1 MRLNVHQHL
10 LLLSVLVYSTLC
22 SKCSF
27 DSTCECVLNK
37 TTNLISAK
45 CSDRGLLAI
54 PNFGNTSHLLD
65 SFDGSHN
72 KIDVIP
78 NYIFGNAKSLIKLD
92 LSHNNISL
100 IFLES
105 LYGLEQLETLDL
117 ESNNVQYDVKFIH
130 PNCFKNTPQLRYLNL
145 KNNIGF
151 YPSAQRYP
159 KLSSLTELEILKLD
173 GLPQDSFQR
182 GFEKLSKLT
191 YLDLSS
197 RDCHIEI
204 IHSEFFHSLV
214 NLQFIDLSNCSV
226 VTVWNNTFSHLKN
239 LTHLNVS
246 HNEKLNFAGIENIT
260 HDLQFTS
267 IEVLK
272 FNKVHKTFEMN
283 TEIGHHTLKYLQN
296 TSLKEMH
303 MDSNR
308 LQYVKTG
315 VISIL
320 PKTLD
325 RLSMADNMLS
335 FGLYIL
341 EGKNTNVSFL
351 NASFQFTSH
360 TPSLGSFEFINRYK
374 AQSGTH
380 RIKRNVGVNFPLPFP
395 KNIRELHMRR
405 SQLQF
410 DIPRL
415 ELTENKLE
423 YFDVSLNLLANWWG
437 PTVNFIHLKFL
448 NLSGNYCSNI
458 SVHFFEGMANLETLH
473 IQNNLLGFNIPS
485 DVKGEI
491 LKPLQHLKTIDL
503 SQNRIPELPPLFFIF
518 LEKLEILNLR
528 DNQIEDIDFKLIQ
541 MKNLSSIDLSKNR
554 IQFLGSSAINYLESV
569 SDNRK
574 FSLNLNRNPFACSCA
589 TLEFLKWISETKII
603 LLDRREYECKY
614 ENGTKAS
621 LANVNNIIDKL
632 KKECSSYPGIIIG
645 ITGTIFLSVSIV
657 LFGLFYRY
665 RWNLRYLYYMTKNR
679 FRGYV
684 PVIEISKKSYL
695 YDAFISY
702 AEQDGNFVHHD
713 VIENLEKKGNLK
725 LCLHRR
731 DFLPGNEIS
740 ANITSAIHNSRKTVI
755 ILTRHYLNSQWC
767 MFEFNMARMESMY
780 SREIGNTLF
789 LVFLTSILPKELP
802 LVLMEYIHSNS
813 YIEYPSDEYGNI
825 VFWQKMKEALRA

>member
-1 MRLNVHQHL
+1 MRLNVHQHI
-10 LLLSVLVYSTLC
+10 LLLSVLVYSDLC
-22 SKCSF
+22 FKCSF
-27 DSTCECVLNK
+27 DSSCECVLNT
-37 TTNLISAK
+37 TTNLMSAK
-45 CSDRGLLAI
+45 CSDRGLLAL
-54 PNFGNTSHLLD
+54 PNFGNISHLLD

-72 KIDVIP
+72 KIECIP
-78 NYIFGNAKSLIKLD
+78 NYIFGNAKSVIKLD
-92 LSHNNISL
+92 LSYNNISL
-100 IFLES
+100 ILPES
-105 LYGLEQLETLDL
+105 FNGLEQLVTLDL
-117 ESNNVQYDVKFIH
+117 EWNNVLYDVKFIH

-145 KNNIGF
+145 KNNVGF
-151 YPSAQRYP
+151 YPSAQKYP
-159 KLSSLTELEILKLD
+159 NLSSLAELETLKLD
-173 GLPQDSFQR
+173 GLPHDSFQR
-182 GFEKLSKLT
+182 GYEKLSKLAD
-191 YLDLSS
+191 LDLSS
-197 RDCHIEI
+197 KDCDIGI
-204 IHSEFFHSLV
+204 IDSKFFQSLL
-214 NLQFIDLSNCSV
+214 NLQYIDISNCSV
-226 VTVWNNTFSHLKN
+226 VKVWKNCLRHLKN

-246 HNEKLNFAGIENIT
+246 YNEKLNFAGVENIT
-260 HDLQFTS
+260 YDLQFTS

-283 TEIGHHTLKYLQN
+283 TEIGRKTLKYLQN
-296 TSLKEMH
+296 TNLKEMY

-308 LQYVKTG
+308 LQYVKSG

-335 FGLYIL
+335 FGTYIL
-341 EGKNTNVSFL
+341 EGKNMNISFMNV
-351 NASFQFTSH
+351 SFQFTSH
-360 TPSLGSFEFINRYK
+360 TPSLGSFESINRYIS
-374 AQSGTH
+374 QHRTH
-380 RIKRNVGVNFPLPFP
+380 RIKRDVGINFPLPFP
-395 KNIRELHMRR
+395 KNIRELHFRR

-415 ELTENKLE
+415 ELMENKLE

-448 NLSGNYCSNI
+448 NLSSNYCSNI
-458 SVHFFEGMANLETLH
+458 SSYFFKGTTKLETLY

-503 SQNRIPELPPLFFIF
+503 SQNRIPELPSLFFIF
-518 LEKLEILNLR
+518 LKQLEILNLR
-528 DNQIEDIDFKLIQ
+528 DNLIEDIDFKLIQ
-541 MKNLSSIDLSKNR
+541 MKNLSHVDLSKNR
-554 IQFLGSSAINYLESV
+554 IQLLGSAAINNLESLA
-569 SDNRK
+569 DDRK
-574 FSLNLNRNPFACSCA
+574 FSLNLKGNPFVCSCA
-589 TLEFLKWISETKII
+589 SLKFLKWISQTKIL
-603 LLDRREYECKY
+603 LLDRRKYECKY

-621 LANVNNIIDKL
+621 LANVNNIINKL
-632 KKECSSYPGIIIG
+632 EKDCSSYPGVIIG
-645 ITGTIFLSVSIV
+645 ITGTIFLSVSII

-684 PVIEISKKSYL
+684 PVIENSNKSYL

-713 VIENLEKKGNLK
+713 VIDNLEKEGNLK
-725 LCLHRR
+725 LCVHRR

-780 SREIGNTLF
+780 SREIGKTLF

-813 YIEYPSDEYGNI
+813 YIEYPGDEYGNV
-825 VFWQKMKEALRA
+825 VFWQKMKEAVRA